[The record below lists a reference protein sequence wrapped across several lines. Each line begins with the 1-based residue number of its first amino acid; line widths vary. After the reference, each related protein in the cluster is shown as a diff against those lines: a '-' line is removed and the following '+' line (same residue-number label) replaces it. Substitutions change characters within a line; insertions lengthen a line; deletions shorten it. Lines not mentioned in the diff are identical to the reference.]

1 MAIHE
6 DDISKRLF
14 MEVLRDALKACD
26 GSVWTL
32 SEKLKLRS
40 HCYGWIKGKMPPYT
54 TMQKMY
60 RKLEKIAGG
69 SDAAK

>member
-1 MAIHE
+1 MENKIQD

-14 MEVLRDALKACD
+14 MEMLNNALKNCD
-26 GSVWTL
+26 GSVWSL

-40 HCYGWIKGKMPPYT
+40 HCYGWIKGNMPPYR

-69 SDAAK
+69 

>member
-1 MAIHE
+1 MENKIQD

-14 MEVLRDALKACD
+14 MEMLNSALKSCD

-40 HCYGWIKGKMPPYT
+40 HCYNWIKGSMPPYK

-60 RKLEKIAGG
+60 RKLDKIAGG
-69 SDAAK
+69 